1 MAEQKLLL
9 GNIRGSQGAA
19 GPNTVSSSTTTSG
32 FENGHVLFNN
42 NGKVGAKSLLD
53 LVYPVGSIFEWSNNG
68 ISGAPDLSTVAK
80 VQAHFGGTWEE
91 YGKGRVLAGMDSSQT
106 EFATAGKTGGEKTH
120 TLTVNELPAISGSF
134 ACSTPQ
140 SHGEYAFGVF
150 SGESFGQSTK
160 APPAAS
166 GQSGNIYGYALSFGG
181 RQAHNNLQPYITV
194 YRYRRTA

>member
-9 GNIRGSQGAA
+9 GNIRGPQGAA

-42 NGKVGAKSLLD
+42 NGKVGAKNLLD

-106 EFATAGKTGGEKTH
+106 EFATAGKTGGEKSH
-120 TLTVNELPAISGSF
+120 ILSRSELPNERIPLNYQNGTQIAFDNGDLSGGYKIQYTS
-134 ACSTPQ
+134 
-140 SHGEYAFGVF
+140 
-150 SGESFGQSTK
+150 ESI
-160 APPAAS
+160 AS
-166 GQSGNIYGYALSFGG
+166 ANLVTEPLGAGA
-181 RQAHNNLQPYITV
+181 AHNNLQPYITV

>member
-9 GNIRGSQGAA
+9 GNIRGPQGAA
-19 GPNTVSSSTTTSG
+19 GPNTVSNSTTTSG

-42 NGKVGAKSLLD
+42 NGKVGSKNLLD

-106 EFATAGKTGGEKTH
+106 EFATAGKTGGEKSH
-120 TLTVNELPAISGSF
+120 ILSRSELPNERIPLNYQNGTQIAFDNGDLSGGYKIQYT
-134 ACSTPQ
+134 A
-140 SHGEYAFGVF
+140 
-150 SGESFGQSTK
+150 ESI
-160 APPAAS
+160 AS
-166 GQSGNIYGYALSFGG
+166 ANLVTEPLGAGA
-181 RQAHNNLQPYITV
+181 AHNNLQPYITV

>member
-9 GNIRGSQGAA
+9 GNIRGPQGTA
-19 GPNTVSSSTTTSG
+19 GPNTVSNSTTTSG

-42 NGKVGAKSLLD
+42 NGKVGAKNLLD

-106 EFATAGKTGGEKTH
+106 EFAAAGKTGGEKSH
-120 TLTVNELPAISGSF
+120 ILSRSELPNERIPLNYQNG
-134 ACSTPQ
+134 TQ
-140 SHGEYAFGVF
+140 IAFDNGDF
-150 SGESFGQSTK
+150 SGGYKIQYTSESI
-160 APPAAS
+160 AS
-166 GQSGNIYGYALSFGG
+166 ANLVTEPLGTGA
-181 RQAHNNLQPYITV
+181 AHNNLQPYITV